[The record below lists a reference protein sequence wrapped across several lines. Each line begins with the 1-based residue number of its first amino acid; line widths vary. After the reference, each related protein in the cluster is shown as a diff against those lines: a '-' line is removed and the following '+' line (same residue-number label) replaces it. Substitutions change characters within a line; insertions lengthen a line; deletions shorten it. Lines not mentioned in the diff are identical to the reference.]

1 LKDFEYAA
9 TTTIDEAVSLLAAR
23 GERAKILAGGTDIL
37 VQLREGLRDA
47 DLVVDVKRIP
57 ELGQFTWTKQG
68 GLRIGAAVSCYGLYT
83 DSRVLQA
90 YPALTDSAKII
101 GGWQIQCRASI
112 GGNLCNA
119 SPAADSIPSLIA
131 LGAVCQ
137 IAGPEGTR
145 QLPVSEFCQSP
156 GRNALGRGEFLVAI
170 DLPPPTHRGSSAYLR
185 FIPRNEMD
193 IAVVGVGAWVQLDA
207 AGKSIESARIALG
220 AVAPTPVLAAD
231 ASQWLSGKPAE
242 EASLVEAGERAKKA
256 ARPIS
261 DRRGPAEYRVHLVG
275 VLTKRVLATAIERV
289 RQTK

>member
-9 TTTIDEAVSLLAAR
+9 TATIDEAVSLLAAR
-23 GERAKILAGGTDIL
+23 GERARVLAGGTDII
-37 VQLREGLRDA
+37 VQLREGLREA
-47 DLVVDVKRIP
+47 DMVVDVKRIP
-57 ELGQFTWTKQG
+57 ELSQITWNAQH
-68 GLRIGAAVSCYGLYT
+68 GLRIGAAVSCYRLYT
-83 DSRVLQA
+83 DPQICAA

-101 GGWQIQCRASI
+101 GGWQIQSRASV
-112 GGNLCNA
+112 GGNLCNS

-156 GRNALGRGEFLVAI
+156 GRNALGRGEFLVAL
-170 DLPPPTHRGSSAYLR
+170 DLPPTSAKSSSAYLR

-193 IAVVGVGAWVQLDA
+193 IAVVGAGAWVQLDPSGKTIQA
-207 AGKSIESARIALG
+207 ARVALG

-231 ASQWLSGKPAE
+231 ANQWLAGKPADD
-242 EASLVEAGERAKKA
+242 ATLTEAGERAKKSA
-256 ARPIS
+256 SPIS

-275 VLTKRVLATAIERV
+275 VLTRRALRSALDRA
-289 RQTK
+289 QSA